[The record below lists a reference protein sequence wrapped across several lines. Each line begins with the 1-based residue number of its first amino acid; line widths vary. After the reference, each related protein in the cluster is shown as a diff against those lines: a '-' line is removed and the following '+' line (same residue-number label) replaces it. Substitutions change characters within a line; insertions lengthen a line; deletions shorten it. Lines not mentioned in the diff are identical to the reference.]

1 MHEVTIDLL
10 DPAID
15 AMWDALIIDSPQ
27 GTAFHRSDWL
37 RMLGDTDP
45 VDLRIH
51 RFLLRDAKGRVRA
64 GWALPVASFF
74 GLRVCHSFEFFYAGP
89 LLCPDLAGG
98 SVHEASERWAALS
111 TLAGTVGRTL
121 DIVVAEC
128 HPSLQDL
135 RPLMRSGYQI
145 VPEYT
150 HRWPVRG
157 LEQVWA
163 AMNREKRRQIRRAR
177 EQYRFRLDEDLTSLD
192 QFFGLYRRTV
202 AKFGQAP
209 SRLWEDVLK
218 RRLAWLRARDGCRL
232 YACQD
237 ADGTGL
243 ASVLVLL
250 SREDGTAYLW
260 RAGSVPTGRSV
271 EPLPALYWYVAESLA
286 DEDRQW
292 DYINFGGSPTAS
304 LSRFKDYLGAMPVLH
319 FRLIRRRHDPRIVLW
334 QARERLRK
342 ALRWS
347 RLRLVPEGERA
358 CRGRSSEAA
367 DEF

>member
-1 MHEVTIDLL
+1 MHEVTVDLL

-15 AMWDALIIDSPQ
+15 AAWDALVVDSPQ
-27 GTAFHRSDWL
+27 GTAFHRSEWL
-37 RMLGDTDP
+37 RMLADTDP
-45 VDLRIH
+45 LDLRIH

-64 GWALPVASFF
+64 GWALPVGSFF
-74 GLRVCHSFEFFYAGP
+74 GLRICHSFEFFYAGP
-89 LLCPDLAGG
+89 LLCRDLEGG
-98 SVHEASERWAALS
+98 SVHGASERWAALS
-111 TLAGTVGRTL
+111 VLAATVGRTL

-135 RPLMRSGYQI
+135 RPLMRSGFQI

-163 AMNREKRRQIRRAR
+163 TMNREKRRQIRRAQ
-177 EQYRFRLDEDLTSLD
+177 EQYRYLRDDDLASLD

-209 SRLWEDVLK
+209 TRLWEGVLK
-218 RRLAWLRARDGCRL
+218 RRLAWLRERDGCRL

-237 ADGTGL
+237 ADGAAL

-250 SREDGTAYLW
+250 SPEDGTAYLW
-260 RAGSVPTGRSV
+260 RAGSVPDGRSV
-271 EPLPALYWYVAESLA
+271 EPLPALYWHVAESLA
-286 DEDRQW
+286 DEDREW
-292 DYINFGGSPTAS
+292 DYINFGGSPAAS
-304 LSRFKDYLGAMPVLH
+304 LSRFKDYLGATPVLH
-319 FRLIRRRHDPRIVLW
+319 FRLIRRRHDLRVGLW
-334 QARERLRK
+334 QGQERLRQ

-347 RLRLVPEGERA
+347 RLRLALGVERA
-358 CRGRSSEAA
+358 GRGRSSMAVG
-367 DEF
+367 